1 MNSAQYCKAVK
12 IKMNTWNN
20 LQDADKR
27 KAKGIPNCQEARE
40 KNANFPVYAKHL
52 SEEQTHKN
60 LLTSVVPKGKVRK
73 GILYCLPFGIIGKF
87 SFSHSLFLR
96 QGLTS
101 QLRLAWNSRSF
112 WVLGRQAGTTIP
124 SLDF

>member
-60 LLTSVVPKGKVRK
+60 LLTSIVPKGKVGK
-73 GILYCLPFGIIGKF
+73 GILYCLPFGIIGQF
-87 SFSHSLFLR
+87 ETRSHF
-96 QGLTS
+96 T
-101 QLRLAWNSRSF
+101 A
-112 WVLGRQAGTTIP
+112 QAG
-124 SLDF
+124 LEL